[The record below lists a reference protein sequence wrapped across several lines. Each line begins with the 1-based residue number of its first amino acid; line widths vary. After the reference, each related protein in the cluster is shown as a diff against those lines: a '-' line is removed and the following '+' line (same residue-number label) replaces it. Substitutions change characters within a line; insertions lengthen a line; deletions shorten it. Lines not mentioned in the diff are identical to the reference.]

1 MNSMKKFIV
10 AAAIALTLST
20 PAQASGYV
28 MISLDRWNEI
38 KVAAQTVCRRAML
51 PQNSATKVI
60 NDSGIARNVDER
72 LFILSLC
79 ALYAQGQID
88 LLEDQGA

>member
-10 AAAIALTLST
+10 TAAMLALST
-20 PAQASGYV
+20 PVHAQSIV

-38 KVAAQTVCRRAML
+38 KARAETVCRRAML

>member
-1 MNSMKKFIV
+1 MKKFI

-28 MISLDRWNEI
+28 MINIDRWNEI

-51 PQNSATKVI
+51 PQNSAVQVI
-60 NDSGIARNVDER
+60 KE
-72 LFILSLC
+72 
-79 ALYAQGQID
+79 
-88 LLEDQGA
+88 

>member
-1 MNSMKKFIV
+1 MKKFI
-10 AAAIALTLST
+10 AAAVALTLST
-20 PAQASGYV
+20 PAHASGYV
-28 MISLDRWNEI
+28 MINIDRWKEI
-38 KVAAQTVCRRAML
+38 RVASETVCRRAML

-72 LFILSLC
+72 LLVLALC

-88 LLEDQGA
+88 LLESKGA